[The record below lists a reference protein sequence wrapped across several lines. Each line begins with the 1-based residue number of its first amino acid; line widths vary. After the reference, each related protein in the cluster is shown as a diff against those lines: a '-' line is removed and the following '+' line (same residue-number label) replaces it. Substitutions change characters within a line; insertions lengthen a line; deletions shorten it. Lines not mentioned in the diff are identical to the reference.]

1 MLVFSTNG
9 SFNSHTVERNQE
21 SNSEA
26 FKREMT
32 RCSIAMGVTENSL
45 KEHSMDIDTIS
56 KNASTFL
63 NAIWSI
69 VPRNFSENYRNPC
82 WHSSD
87 IRISKETHTLHYN
100 STNRTTMGPATLAH
114 RQMGRELT
122 QNKTLFCLPNF
133 FIAGFPKSGTT
144 TLDEALR
151 NHTQIAHIQS
161 KEPHWWTRKP
171 LHNLD
176 HNHLQQV
183 VSQYLFKYS
192 YAAKN
197 ISVHKDCIT
206 YDGSQSTLWDSNF
219 NRTDYCAMP
228 AVISQV
234 LPEAKF
240 IVVMRNPI
248 TRLYS
253 SYLYGYTLHFNMNIS
268 KWPEKVRM
276 DPAGNFHHYV
286 VSVIQHFNECLLN
299 HSLYECTNENGNPFW
314 GMRYKLTVSIYYVH
328 LLKWLQFYPKEQF
341 LFLRT
346 DDMATDPPEFL
357 SRITNFLGL
366 RPVSP
371 QQARQWFKKKK
382 NVQKSKIENPSKF
395 VMRNETW
402 RLLEDFYKPYN
413 AMLADLTSDERFLW
427 NDN

>member
-1 MLVFSTNG
+1 M
-9 SFNSHTVERNQE
+9 ERNQE

-45 KEHSMDIDTIS
+45 KEHSTDIDTIS

-87 IRISKETHTLHYN
+87 IRISKAAHTYMLRYKSPN
-100 STNRTTMGPATLAH
+100 MRMK
-114 RQMGRELT
+114 LT
-122 QNKTLFCLPNF
+122 QNMTLLCLPNF

-144 TLDEALR
+144 TLHEALCY
-151 NHTQIAHIQS
+151 HTQIAHIQR
-161 KEPHWWTRKP
+161 KEPHWWTRTP
-171 LHNLD
+171 LHDLNQK
-176 HNHLQQV
+176 HLQRV
-183 VSQYLFKYS
+183 VSQYLFRYS
-192 YAAKN
+192 YAAKK

-228 AVISQV
+228 AVILQV

-253 SYLYGYTLHFNMNIS
+253 SYLYGYTLRLGTNID
-268 KWPEKVRM
+268 KWPEEVRM
-276 DPAGNFHHYV
+276 DPAGIFHHKV
-286 VSVIQHFNECLLN
+286 VSAIQYFNECLLN
-299 HSLYECTNENGNPFW
+299 HSLYECTNENINLKDPSW

-382 NVQKSKIENPSKF
+382 NVQKFKIENPFKF

-413 AMLADLTSDERFLW
+413 AMLADLTSDEKFLW

>member
-1 MLVFSTNG
+1 MLVFSTN

-21 SNSEA
+21 SDSEA

-32 RCSIAMGVTENSL
+32 RCSIAMGVAENSL
-45 KEHSMDIDTIS
+45 KEHSMDINTIS

-87 IRISKETHTLHYN
+87 IRISK
-100 STNRTTMGPATLAH
+100 AAH
-114 RQMGRELT
+114 GYMLRYKSRMKLT
-122 QNKTLFCLPNF
+122 QNKTLLCLPNF

-144 TLDEALR
+144 TLHEALHH
-151 NHTQIAHIQS
+151 HTQIAPIQS
-161 KEPHWWTRKP
+161 KEPHWWTRTP
-171 LHNLD
+171 LHDLD
-176 HNHLQQV
+176 HNHLQRV
-183 VSQYLFKYS
+183 VLQYLFRYS
-192 YAAKN
+192 YAAKKIN
-197 ISVHKDCIT
+197 VLKNCIT

-219 NRTDYCAMP
+219 NRQDYCAMP

-253 SYLYGYTLHFNMNIS
+253 NYLFWYTLRLGMNIS
-268 KWPEKVRM
+268 KWPEEVRM
-276 DPAGNFHHYV
+276 DPAGNFHNNV
-286 VSVIQHFNECLLN
+286 VSVIQHFNGCLLN
-299 HSLYECTNENGNPFW
+299 HSLYECANENGNLEDRYLFA
-314 GMRYKLTVSIYYVH
+314 GMRHKLTVSIYYVH
-328 LLKWLQFYPKEQF
+328 LLKWFQFYSKEQF

-346 DDMATDPPEFL
+346 DDMVTDPPEFL

-366 RPVSP
+366 HPVSP

-382 NVQKSKIENPSKF
+382 NVQTFIFENPSKF

-413 AMLADLTSDERFLW
+413 AMLADLASDERFLW